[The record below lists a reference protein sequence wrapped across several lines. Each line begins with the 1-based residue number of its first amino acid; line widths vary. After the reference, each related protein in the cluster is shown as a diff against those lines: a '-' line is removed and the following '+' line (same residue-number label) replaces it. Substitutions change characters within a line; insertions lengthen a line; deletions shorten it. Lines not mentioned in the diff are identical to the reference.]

1 MNEIEVPLT
10 YHVVP
15 ALAIVGYMNYPKDF
29 RMNAS
34 LLYFLSL
41 VHNGLL
47 IAFSAWTFW
56 SLSEILYADG
66 IVIKPNY
73 YFQNPQFDTV
83 IYYFYLSKY
92 YEFFDTFLL
101 YLNGKT
107 PILLQKYHHIGAL
120 ICWHLGYVY
129 KVDSVWLATIA
140 NSFVHTIMY
149 AYYLGTLLKIK
160 QLRIIRPYLTQLQLV
175 QQVGCIALGN
185 LYMPME
191 TPVNII
197 VLVIINIYTIFLM
210 ILFGSFY
217 YQQYI
222 KKN

>member
-1 MNEIEVPLT
+1 MPLQLT
-10 YHVVP
+10 SHIAP
-15 ALAIVGYMNYPKDF
+15 ALAILGYINYPKDF

-41 VHNGLL
+41 LHNGLL
-47 IAFSAWTFW
+47 VAFSAWTFL
-56 SLSEILYADG
+56 SLADILYSDG
-66 IVIKPNY
+66 IVIQPNF
-73 YFQNPQFDTV
+73 YFKNPKFDAI

-92 YEFFDTFLL
+92 YEFIDTFLL

-107 PILLQKYHHIGAL
+107 PILLQKYHHIGAV

-129 KVDSVWLATIA
+129 KVDAVWIATFA

-149 AYYLGTLLKIK
+149 AYYLGTLLKIN
-160 QLRIIRPYLTQLQLV
+160 QLRIIRPYLTRLQLA

-185 LYMPME
+185 FYIPME

>member
-1 MNEIEVPLT
+1 M
-10 YHVVP
+10 
-15 ALAIVGYMNYPKDF
+15 
-29 RMNAS
+29 
-34 LLYFLSL
+34 
-41 VHNGLL
+41 
-47 IAFSAWTFW
+47 
-56 SLSEILYADG
+56 
-66 IVIKPNY
+66 
-73 YFQNPQFDTV
+73 

-107 PILLQKYHHIGAL
+107 PILLQKYHHIGAV
-120 ICWHLGYVY
+120 ISWHLAYVY
-129 KVDSVWLATIA
+129 KVDAIWIPSIA

-149 AYYLGTLLKIK
+149 TYYLGTLLKIN

-175 QQVGCIALGN
+175 QQLGSMVFFN
-185 LYMPME
+185 FYLPIE
-191 TPVNII
+191 TPIN
-197 VLVIINIYTIFLM
+197 VIIICIGNIYTLFLM

>member
-10 YHVVP
+10 YHLAP

-29 RMNAS
+29 RMNAA

-41 VHNGLL
+41 MHNGLL
-47 IAFSAWTFW
+47 VSFSAWTCW
-56 SLSEILYADG
+56 SLSEILYTDG
-66 IVIKPNY
+66 IVIKPNF
-73 YFQNPQFDTV
+73 YFQNPKFDT
-83 IYYFYLSKY
+83 IAYYFYLSKY
-92 YEFFDTFLL
+92 YEFIDTFLI

-107 PILLQKYHHIGAL
+107 PSLLQKYHHIGAV
-120 ICWHLGYVY
+120 ICWHLTYVY
-129 KVDSVWLATIA
+129 KVDGLWAPSIA

-149 AYYLGTLLKIK
+149 AYFLGTLLKVN

-175 QQVGCIALGN
+175 QHLGSMIMGN
-185 LYMPME
+185 LYITSE
-191 TPVNII
+191 TTRNII
-197 VLVIINIYTIFLM
+197 IICIVNIYTIFLM